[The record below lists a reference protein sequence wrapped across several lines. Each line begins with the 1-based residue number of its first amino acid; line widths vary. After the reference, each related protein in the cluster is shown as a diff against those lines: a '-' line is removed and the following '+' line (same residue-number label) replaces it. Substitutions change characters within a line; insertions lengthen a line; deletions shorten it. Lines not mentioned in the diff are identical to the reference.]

1 MPVDGQ
7 IDYRAFTDAQLD
19 EALASIDR
27 VAFPQNY
34 ANLLAEL
41 AARAERAAPPPP
53 AQEATGEPRLL
64 QPEFRGEGAEY
75 FRIWIVNLALTIV
88 TVGIYSA
95 WAKVRKLRYFHGST
109 VLDGSAFGYHAQ
121 PLQILKGRAIAVLFV
136 AAYFVASQV
145 SPVGA
150 AIAGV
155 ALWLA
160 TPWLLVKSR
169 VFAMRVTSWRG
180 LRFDFHPNYEGAYKI
195 YVGLGLLSGVTLG
208 LAIPYFI
215 RERYRFVANNT
226 IFCGEHFRAEPRV
239 GRFYKTAFVAV
250 GMVIGVFAAFAMAG
264 GALLVATGGDGEATN
279 GIASAMVGVA
289 FYVLLLPIVG
299 GYVLARNL
307 NEVYSTTTL
316 GPHALRSTLSARRLI
331 WIYFTNLL
339 AIVCTLGLYTP
350 WAQIRLA
357 KYRVAT
363 VQVLAAG
370 SLDDFVAGATPVT
383 PGAAGEEAGDL
394 FDVDFGL

>member
-1 MPVDGQ
+1 MAVDGE
-7 IDYRAFTDAQLD
+7 IDYRAYTDAQLD
-19 EALASIDR
+19 EALGSIDR
-27 VAFPQNY
+27 SAYPQNY

-41 AARAERAAPPPP
+41 AARAERAAAPHRP
-53 AQEATGEPRLL
+53 AALGQPRLL
-64 QPEFRGEGAEY
+64 QPEFRGEGGEY
-75 FRIWIVNLALTIV
+75 FRIWIVNLALTIL

-109 VLDGSAFGYHAQ
+109 VLEGSAFGYHAQ
-121 PLQILKGRAIAVLFV
+121 PLQILKGRAIAALFV

-150 AIAGV
+150 AIAAV

-169 VFAMRVTSWRG
+169 VFSMRVTSWRG

-195 YVGLGLLSGVTLG
+195 YVGLGLLAGVTLG

-250 GMVIGVFAAFAMAG
+250 GISVALLLALALVAG
-264 GALLVATGGDGEATN
+264 GTLALTGVGRGEDPN
-279 GIASAMVGVA
+279 GIGPLLAGAA
-289 FYVLLLPIVG
+289 FYVVLFPVVG

-307 NEVYSTTTL
+307 NEVWSTTTL
-316 GPHALRSTLSARRLI
+316 GPHALQSTLSARKLI
-331 WIYFTNLL
+331 WIYFTNLVG
-339 AIVCTLGLYTP
+339 IVCTLGLYTP

-357 KYRVAT
+357 EYRVST

-370 SLDDFVAGATPVT
+370 SLDDFVARETPVA